1 MTMERQYA
9 KTSFLLMLLMAVT
22 AVMADEHPRNV
33 VKFYNGLSTLGTTHN
48 AETAYGAR
56 EEMASCFWEGQDSGL
71 ELDMDGLQE
80 KMTSTKYT
88 MELYQHIYKNRDW
101 QVSSCNIIKTKL
113 TGQPDQTGRKGGT
126 EFTHSVT
133 YVTKVYVQDG
143 RSVSYNDVVETINQ
157 SGLITEIMNVSS
169 FDDMSLTAT
178 PVSSGDAGVEQ
189 LRARAAFYYTEKNY
203 VAAYECYE
211 MLLQRSP
218 YDGDAAYRIALMT
231 FWRKGC
237 KHRFSKDAAE
247 RLAKQYIEVAI
258 EYGNPL
264 IVQKALNVKNNW
276 DRKNIYF

>member
-1 MTMERQYA
+1 MQRQNA
-9 KTSFLLMLLMAVT
+9 KCLLLLMLLMGVT

-33 VKFYNGLSTLGTTHN
+33 VKFYNGLSTLGTTRD
-48 AETAYGAR
+48 AETAYRAR
-56 EEMASCFWEGQDSGL
+56 KEMASCFWEGEESGL
-71 ELDMDGLQE
+71 ELDMDGMQE

-88 MELYQHIYKNRDW
+88 IKLYKHIYENRDW
-101 QVSSCNIIKTKL
+101 QVSSCNIIKTL
-113 TGQPDQTGRKGGT
+113 PTGQPDQTRHKGGT
-126 EFTHSVT
+126 EYTHSVT

-143 RSVSYNDVVETINQ
+143 HSVTYNDMVETFNQ
-157 SGLITEIMNVSS
+157 NGLIIEIMNVPS
-169 FDDMSLTAT
+169 FDDVSLAAT
-178 PVSSGDAGVEQ
+178 PVTSGNAGVEQ

-211 MLLQRSP
+211 QLLQRSP

-237 KHRFSKDAAE
+237 KNRFSKDAAE
-247 RLAKQYIEVAI
+247 RLAKKYIEVAI